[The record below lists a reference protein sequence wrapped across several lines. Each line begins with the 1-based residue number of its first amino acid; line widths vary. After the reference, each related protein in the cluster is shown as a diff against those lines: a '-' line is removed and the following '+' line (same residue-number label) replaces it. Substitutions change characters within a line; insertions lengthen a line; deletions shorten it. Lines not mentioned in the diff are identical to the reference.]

1 MVFKYLVVSPAEEN
15 SEEEREKAE
24 TAADD
29 AGDHAEVL
37 LQVQQ
42 DDPVLRLG
50 GLEVLHILAT
60 WVRGIVSLLPSILI
74 FISVSICF

>member
-1 MVFKYLVVSPAEEN
+1 MVFKYLVVSPAEKN
-15 SEEEREKAE
+15 SEEEREKAK

-50 GLEVLHILAT
+50 RLEVLHVLAT
-60 WVRGIVSLLPSILI
+60 WLQKFVSLLPSI
-74 FISVSICF
+74 FICVSICF